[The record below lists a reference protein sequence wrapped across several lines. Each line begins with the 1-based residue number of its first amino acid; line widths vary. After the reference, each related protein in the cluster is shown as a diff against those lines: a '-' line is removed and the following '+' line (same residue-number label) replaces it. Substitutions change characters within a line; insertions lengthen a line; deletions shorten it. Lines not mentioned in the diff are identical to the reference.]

1 MNINNEIGPDPKWHR
16 NISFAKSALRI
27 AAGIAFFNLN
37 IAYGGALLIV
47 AELLGVVEEM
57 V

>member
-1 MNINNEIGPDPKWHR
+1 MSEEKHPDPVLHR

-27 AAGIAFFNLN
+27 AAGGKLIAGMLVSTG
-37 IAYGGALLIV
+37 ILIIL
-47 AELLGVVEEM
+47 AEGLGILEEM